1 VPSIHD
7 WELVLEDGTAFP
19 GRAFGAMRP
28 ASGEVVFATGMA
40 GYVETLT
47 DPSYAGQ
54 ILVLT
59 YPLQG
64 NHGVPDGDWAEH
76 FESPRVQVTG
86 LVVGHATPHPS
97 HHESRG
103 SLGEWLG
110 QHGVAGLEGVDTR
123 AITQRLRE
131 RGTLRGWLIPAGL
144 SGNAL
149 EQAKQRASAKPQ
161 EQLAWSVAPTEV
173 KRYPPLET
181 AAGQPNRGERNSTVL
196 LVDSGLKEG
205 IRRSLTK
212 RGLGIVRVPFHE
224 HFAERLKTEQIAGV
238 ALGNGPGDP
247 KDLPGYIAEV
257 RELLK
262 ADLPILGICLGH
274 QILALAARGDTY
286 KLPYGH
292 RSQNQPVRD
301 LLTGR
306 CYVTSQN
313 HGYAVKTESLPS
325 GWLPWFVNL
334 NDGTN
339 EGLRHAERWI
349 RSVQFHPEGSPG
361 PEDSAWVFDEF
372 VAQLKSAGAD
382 VREKTG

>member
-1 VPSIHD
+1 MTSNVPSIRD
-7 WELVLEDGTAFP
+7 WQLVLEDGTSFP

-28 ASGEVVFATGMA
+28 TGGEVVFATGMA

-64 NHGVPDGDWAEH
+64 NHGVPEGDWAER
-76 FESPRVQVTG
+76 FESPKVQVAG
-86 LVVGHATPHPS
+86 LVVGRATPTPS
-97 HHESRG
+97 HHDSRR

-123 AITQRLRE
+123 AITQRLRAQ
-131 RGTLRGWLIPAGL
+131 GTLRGWLTAAGL
-144 SGNAL
+144 SL
-149 EQAKQRASAKPQ
+149 EQAKQRAASKPQ
-161 EQLAWSVAPTEV
+161 EQLAWSVAPSQPQ
-173 KRYPPLET
+173 RY
-181 AAGQPNRGERNSTVL
+181 AGGPQNVL

-224 HFAERLKTEQIAGV
+224 QFARRLETERIDGV
-238 ALGNGPGDP
+238 VLGNGPGDP
-247 KDLPGYIAEV
+247 KDLPGYVAEV

-301 LLTGR
+301 LATGR

-339 EGLRHAERWI
+339 EGLRHVDRWI

-361 PEDSAWVFDEF
+361 PQDTAWVFDEF
-372 VAQLKSAGAD
+372 CAQLRRAGQPAAL
-382 VREKTG
+382 ETAG